1 MKKYLLFIIS
11 MLCVSIGA
19 WADVPTGATAFG
31 ENGSYYI
38 IDSDANTITVH
49 IAAQGDMSSYP
60 NNPAPVL
67 TGLTR
72 AVITGEVHSYKASAS
87 NGYGSDG
94 ALICSTFKD
103 LVVDFSGAT
112 LIPIEV
118 DYTSTYTG
126 YCFGGDAK
134 NIIVP
139 NGANPATFQI
149 MSLYTAGSAESG
161 INFYS
166 VSGTTI
172 NAAYNSDNNKANLG
186 AVSAS
191 AKTLKVVKDFST
203 SLDLNTVANT
213 TNSDITT
220 IDLTGI
226 TTTGSTETNP
236 ITVPSTAT
244 TVLCSS
250 AGVAARVTPSTNV
263 LSTEISCAAS
273 ELATKVSALTTKGY
287 KPISITLTGEL
298 TSDLLSSFGGT
309 AYSEVTRIDLGEA
322 TLASGAAVTDLSLPS
337 TLQELVLPK
346 GQTVS
351 GDLQMRAASCSDLW
365 YIYSP
370 TSSSE
375 RTRANQ
381 MVADYVWVNKSG
393 GLSVAMNKESGL
405 RQGVYVKIASSVALN
420 NDDAKFGDHGITS
433 ETSYSDATDYPWQY
447 VDLSDAVVTE
457 AATVAATA
465 PHAKTYRIILPNNL
479 TGDNLAIFAA
489 NSNKGDVAAL
499 YSYTGTTLKILGLSA
514 SYSPAALADARIV
527 RAGTQEVEFITGTR
541 NSTEYGI
548 FTQTM
553 LDAVNNMGKSSFEY
567 NSETI
572 TNNAGL
578 TVKTVRILTN
588 KVYSDNNNTVFNAL
602 TFDNPTITILNLSGL
617 TNNATAV
624 VNVNDCTNLEQMTVE
639 NTHIASVSGNISSS
653 KLKSVNLTNVT
664 IEGNVSFHNAV
675 MTTFTAS
682 GRIAGNIDLTDNN
695 KLGSINIVNVEF
707 KTSGNA
713 STLGN
718 DGDNSG
724 DLIITR
730 NNVTEITNGV
740 YTGVTEGYTK
750 IYDTTTGYANIKTSE
765 TFGDGVTGTGKIYPR
780 MTAETKKPYSTD
792 VAGYKQDGCALT
804 ITLDGQTEGYT
815 TLATALNLIFG
826 TSIDNHNFSTLDD
839 ICNLTINTTAKDS
852 NPRYSLTDDDIKDI
866 NSLTFSATAEGGD
879 NANLYRQATLNLDG
893 ATLVGNN
900 LLASL
905 APKSADN
912 TIRNIILPRD
922 LDKNVVN
929 ATTFKNFASTANFN
943 GAVSLNAERTQ
954 VVGYVKNPG
963 SLRTILYQV
972 PDFRPNVY
980 QYMQNV
986 NLPSVTLSG
995 TLNAADIASS
1005 NLNVDT
1011 DGNYQ
1016 ATAPL
1021 TKGDV
1026 AFENLSTLRNL
1037 DIKDAVFVDK
1047 TKGASETGYYKCD
1060 NMTLSEL
1067 GWGGIVSLKMPTN
1080 VNMTEVPARFLRNC
1094 QQIRYLCIPYNYET
1108 IGDQAFYLAGT
1119 NWITTTDS
1127 NGAEI
1132 DNGINTY
1139 TFSKNLKQI
1148 GTDPGKY
1155 NSTVYPGVPVNPV
1168 FGAVTSAEIHDVYFL
1183 SSDAPK
1189 CWRGAFASGMT
1200 YGWGGFDGG
1209 NIYCREKYKN
1219 GAFLFTVL
1227 NFPQGLTEEQEKKYT
1242 DITKV
1247 YTKKDQ
1253 TGAVDADGEP
1263 IPWPTF
1269 SELGRSYNQAI
1280 RGLVWN
1286 NWNVDTDAQAEGNV
1300 NGGEITFDPTAFPAN
1315 TNEEDT
1321 PDYDQFYEYVG
1332 LHEFVL
1338 AKATYV
1344 APDEEVVNNEI
1355 VRYYT
1360 LDDWYTFCIPFDMTE
1375 AQVAELLGVPAS
1387 STKVINE
1394 HSSVT
1399 YANYLYDSG
1408 STSKVEGT
1416 SLMPQIITLKGVARN
1431 STSNLVSL
1439 RCSKD
1444 LASGEKAKTYYNP
1457 ATTYYDDN
1465 GTIDLGGAAPEKVVI
1480 RAGYPYMIRP
1490 YVLCS
1495 STGDKQAVE
1504 KNNLGKQVLTRY
1516 TFKEAA
1522 SGIHRDGCYEEIGGK
1537 ITGETS
1543 KFAKPWEGHKVQAV
1557 SEGSGDSEPLKH
1569 TNGKPFNYTFIGQFW
1584 KQDLPLNSFYMSGH
1598 KWYHYTTKNS
1608 AYYWNPYLC
1617 IITVS
1622 DEDTSSPYYF
1632 RTATDNNADAN
1643 TTTATI
1649 LPQEVAADEK
1659 GHAVF
1664 NRQMEIRFKDGLDDS
1679 FTSSARM
1686 YQFVFEDDI
1695 MDFEPD
1701 GQATAIEVLDGV
1713 RIAPVHGKVY
1723 NMAGQQV
1730 GNSLEGLSKG
1740 MYIVNGK
1747 KYVIK

>member
-11 MLCVSIGA
+11 MLCVSIGT
-19 WADVPTGATAFG
+19 WAEESTLT
-31 ENGSYYI
+31 NGSAWTYSDGVLTITFSNQSDYAYSPLNALRYTELSGKTLNKVIIKTAPSFTLNTATPGSNYTQGADELSQLDGAKIYDFSQASLTAAVGGYYPMDGNGNGNNRLKNVVVPEAYKTNPTEFLVYQAYTADELPKNKYG
-38 IDSDANTITVH
+38 IDGKTIYAFYNNDTELVSVRDIKSDAETLKIIGNLDAIDLSSHVSGITLIDLNGVTGGSGTITVP
-49 IAAQGDMSSYP
+49 D
-60 NNPAPVL
+60 VD
-67 TGLTR
+67 GLT
-72 AVITGEVHSYKASAS
+72 VICPTQA
-87 NGYGSDG
+87 
-94 ALICSTFKD
+94 I
-103 LVVDFSGAT
+103 
-112 LIPIEV
+112 
-118 DYTSTYTG
+118 
-126 YCFGGDAK
+126 
-134 NIIVP
+134 
-139 NGANPATFQI
+139 
-149 MSLYTAGSAESG
+149 
-161 INFYS
+161 YS
-166 VSGTTI
+166 RVAI
-172 NAAYNSDNNKANLG
+172 SDNPG
-186 AVSAS
+186 SP
-191 AKTLKVVKDFST
+191 KTK
-203 SLDLNTVANT
+203 
-213 TNSDITT
+213 
-220 IDLTGI
+220 
-226 TTTGSTETNP
+226 
-236 ITVPSTAT
+236 
-244 TVLCSS
+244 
-250 AGVAARVTPSTNV
+250 V
-263 LSTEISCAAS
+263 LSTEITSS
-273 ELATKVSALTTKGY
+273 TVDDLTTKVATLTAAGV
-287 KPISITLTGEL
+287 KPAKITYTGEL
-298 TSDLLSSFGGT
+298 TSALLTSFGGT

-420 NDDAKFGDHGITS
+420 EDDAKFGNHGIDA
-433 ETSYSDATDYPWQY
+433 SDATNYPWQY
-447 VDLSDAVVTE
+447 VDLSGAVVTE
-457 AATVAATA
+457 AATVAATK
-465 PHAKTYRIILPNNL
+465 PHEKTYRIILPNNL

-514 SYSPAALADARIV
+514 NYSPAALADARIV
-527 RAGTQEVEFITGTR
+527 REGTQEVEFITGTR

-548 FTQTM
+548 FTQSM
-553 LDAVNNMGKSSFEY
+553 LQAVNNMGKSSY
-567 NSETI
+567 I
-572 TNNAGL
+572 TDNPGL

-624 VNVNDCTNLEQMTVE
+624 VNVNACTNLEQMTVE
-639 NTHIASVSGNISSS
+639 NTHIASVSGNISGS

-682 GRIAGNIDLTDNN
+682 GRIAGNIDLTNN
-695 KLGSINIVNVEF
+695 DKLGSIDIVNVEF
-707 KTSGNA
+707 KDQNGT
-713 STLGN
+713 STLQGSS
-718 DGDNSG
+718 DDASPSTG

-730 NNVTEITNGV
+730 SSETDPTNAV
-740 YTGVTEGYTK
+740 YTTTDGTYTK
-750 IYDTTTGYANIKTSE
+750 ITENIKVSE
-765 TFGDGVTGTGKIYPR
+765 TFGNGVDNSDSKDGRIYPR
-780 MTAETKKPYSTD
+780 IAAVTKKPYSTD

-804 ITLDGQTEGYT
+804 ITLDGLTEGYE
-815 TLATALNLIFG
+815 TLANALNLIFG
-826 TSIDNHNFSTLDD
+826 TSIDNHNFSGLDD

-852 NPRYSLTDDDIKDI
+852 NPRYNLTSDDIKDI
-866 NSLTFSATAEGGD
+866 NSLTFSATEEGGD

-893 ATLVGNN
+893 ATLVDNN

-912 TIRNIILPRD
+912 TIRNIILPRG

-929 ATTFKNFASTANFN
+929 ATTFNNFASTAKFN

-1005 NLNVDT
+1005 SLNVDT
-1011 DGNYQ
+1011 NGNYQ

-1119 NWITTTDS
+1119 NWITTTDG

-1227 NFPQGLTEEQEKKYT
+1227 NFPQGLTPEQEKKYT

-1253 TGAVDADGEP
+1253 TGAVDADGKS

-1286 NWNVDTDAQAEGNV
+1286 NWNVDTKAQAEGNV
-1300 NGGEITFDPTAFPAN
+1300 NGGTIMFDPTALPAE
-1315 TNEEDT
+1315 TNEVDCTSET
-1321 PDYDQFYEYVG
+1321 YDQFYEYVG

-1338 AKATYV
+1338 SKATYV
-1344 APDEEVVNNEI
+1344 APDEKVVNDEI

-1444 LASGEKAKTYYNP
+1444 LASGEKANTYYNP
-1457 ATTYYDDN
+1457 ATESYDSN
-1465 GTIDLGGAAPEKVVI
+1465 GTIDLGGAAPENVVI

-1495 STGDKQAVE
+1495 STGVKQAVE

-1522 SGIHRDGCYEEIGGK
+1522 SGINRAGCYEEIGGK
-1537 ITGETS
+1537 ITGEKS
-1543 KFAKPWEGHKVQAV
+1543 KFAKPWEGHKVQAI
-1557 SEGSGDSEPLKH
+1557 SEGSGNSAPLNHK
-1569 TNGKPFNYTFIGQFW
+1569 NNMPYNYTFIGQFW
-1584 KQDLPLNSFYMSGH
+1584 KQDLPLNSFYMSGY

-1622 DEDTSSPYYF
+1622 NEDTSSPYYF
-1632 RTATDNNADAN
+1632 RTATKNDAEAN

-1649 LPQEVAADEK
+1649 LPEEVAKDEK

-1664 NRQMEIRFKDGLDDS
+1664 NRQMEIRFRDGLDDS